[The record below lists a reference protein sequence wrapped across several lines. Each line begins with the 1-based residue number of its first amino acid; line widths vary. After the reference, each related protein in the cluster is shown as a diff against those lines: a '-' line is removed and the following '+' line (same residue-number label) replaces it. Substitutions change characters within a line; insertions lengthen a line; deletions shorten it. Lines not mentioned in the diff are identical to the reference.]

1 MVNHDLCRKVQPFPS
16 VDFTFPEKQLLGG
29 EADFFFS
36 ATGLSSPQIR
46 KLLGS
51 NH

>member
-29 EADFFFS
+29 EADFFFQ
-36 ATGLSSPQIR
+36 PQV
-46 KLLGS
+46 
-51 NH
+51 